1 MDRIRKSVSLDRSY
15 NRPFREG
22 NYNEQL
28 WKYMKTLWED
38 PADYKVLMARRM
50 LNLNDA
56 LMQEWDVKG
65 DEQYLTDRIMSN
77 TAFLLSA
84 KTIADRYSFRKKF
97 PRILICDD
105 IMLHGRG
112 VLKLIDNFIK
122 IVSRRLNENSI
133 QVDEKQLKENLYR
146 SISIYIFARNSDEGL
161 LIDENRYSL
170 YSAKILPINDLRKL
184 SLQISDYL
192 QRRGTPNTSYVL
204 SVRITREQIRR
215 LLSEGA
221 SENAQSFQY
230 QGRKQMIYFRDRSPR
245 ILETVR
251 LYFPDIESEYGGV
264 LTSLAVF
271 GDISGDVF
279 DTLCLSMAH
288 FMEQNVRYSQ
298 IATYLRMK
306 DPELIKPRAQLL
318 SFLYSILSITDFCR
332 QYLDAEGNDLYRI
345 LVSGDFNK
353 IISNFD
359 KGDAFRYEILSF
371 FRAVCMDR
379 STAAVL
385 WDYLEYAAQDL
396 VFNQRISPTYRSGL
410 FRCISG
416 PATDDRLKAYEDAE
430 DIFYE
435 VGMDAEYD
443 AYRYYRTGT
452 PFDADRSGFDLM
464 TFRQYMQIMQ
474 RNKNTWEHSVG
485 CTFGLMDSGLISLNM
500 ETTVESVRKTV
511 RTVLKAGELSTYVLP
526 RRFSIFIPAL
536 AVVESQYKKVGR
548 YVRDVIGSFVDYLQD
563 NYYTSGGQ
571 TDPRDIQLLKTLEK
585 KKVLLLYIYSAGQ
598 SFRDWD
604 IELKNERM
612 YRTDRS
618 AIQEEAFT
626 LEEEMVRKNHY
637 SRLARQFIN
646 QYAHAN
652 N

>member
-1 MDRIRKSVSLDRSY
+1 MDSTRKSVSLDSSV

-56 LMQEWDVKG
+56 LMQEWKIKG

-84 KTIADRYSFRKKF
+84 KTIADMYSLRKKF

-122 IVSRRLNENSI
+122 IVFRRLSKNSI
-133 QVDEKQLKENLYR
+133 QVDEKQLKEDLYR
-146 SISIYIFARNSDEGL
+146 SISIYIFARNRDEGL
-161 LIDENRYSL
+161 LIDENIYFL
-170 YSAKILPINDLRKL
+170 HSAKILPTSDLRKL

-204 SVRITREQIRR
+204 SVKITREQVRR
-215 LLSEGA
+215 LVSVGA
-221 SENAQSFQY
+221 SETAQPFQY
-230 QGRKQMIYFRDRSPR
+230 QGRQQTVYFRERSPR

-251 LYFPDIESEYGGV
+251 LYFPDIESEHGGV

-271 GDISGDVF
+271 GDIPGDVF
-279 DTLCLSMAH
+279 DILCRSTAQ

-298 IATYLRMK
+298 IASYLRMK
-306 DPELIKPRAQLL
+306 DPELTKPRAQLL
-318 SFLYSILSITDFCR
+318 SFLYSILSIVDFCK
-332 QYLDAEGNDLYRI
+332 QYLNVGGNDLYRI

-371 FRAVCMDR
+371 FRAVCIDQ
-379 STAAVL
+379 STAEVL

-396 VFNQRISPTYRSGL
+396 IFNHKISPTYRRGL
-410 FRCISG
+410 FRCIGG
-416 PATDDRLKAYEDAE
+416 PAINDRLKAYEDAE

-443 AYRYYRTGT
+443 AHRYYKTGT
-452 PFDADRSGFDLM
+452 PFDADRSGYDLVS
-464 TFRQYMQIMQ
+464 FRQYIQIMQ
-474 RNKNTWEHSVG
+474 RNKNSWEQSVG
-485 CTFGLMDSGLISLNM
+485 CTFGLMDSGLISLNV
-500 ETTVESVRKTV
+500 ETTMESDRKTV

-526 RRFSIFIPAL
+526 RRFSIFMPAF

-548 YVRDVIGSFVDYLQD
+548 YVRDVISSFVDYLQD
-563 NYYTSGGQ
+563 NYYTNGDQ
-571 TDPRDIQLLKTLEK
+571 TDSRDIYLLKTLEK
-585 KKVLLLYIYSAGQ
+585 KKALLLYIYSAGQ

-612 YRTDRS
+612 YRTERS
-618 AIQEEAFT
+618 AIEEEVFT
-626 LEEEMVRKNHY
+626 IEEEMVRKNHY
-637 SRLARQFIN
+637 SWLARQFIN
-646 QYAHAN
+646 QYALVN